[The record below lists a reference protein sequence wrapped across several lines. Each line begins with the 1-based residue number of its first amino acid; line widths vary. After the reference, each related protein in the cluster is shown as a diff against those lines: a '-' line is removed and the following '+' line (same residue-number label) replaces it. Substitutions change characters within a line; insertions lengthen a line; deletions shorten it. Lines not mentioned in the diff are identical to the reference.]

1 MKDATRMVWL
11 AIAES
16 GKCTP
21 DEIRQALP
29 TMPAK
34 IVNGRLNNMLG
45 AGMITRFPDGKVGV
59 LTSNSFPHGLTVR
72 QAFDALGVK

>member
-29 TMPAK
+29 AVPAK
-34 IVNGRLNNMLG
+34 VINGRLNNMLG
-45 AGMITRFPDGKVGV
+45 AGMLTRFSDGTVGV
-59 LTSNSFPHGLTVR
+59 TSSNSFPHGLTVR
-72 QAFDALGVK
+72 EAFAALGVK

>member
-21 DEIRQALP
+21 AEIKEALP
-29 TMPAK
+29 AVP
-34 IVNGRLNNMLG
+34 VNVIHKRLNNMLG
-45 AGMITRFPDGKVGV
+45 AGMLTRFQDGTVGV
-59 LTSNSFPHGLTVR
+59 TQSNSFPHGLTVR
-72 QAFDALGVK
+72 EAFDALGVR